1 VTKSSPE
8 RAEDADSTRP
18 DPITTDR
25 SPAKQDAKPRRAL
38 PPEEAEIK
46 TASGARP
53 ANLKIA
59 TARRF
64 RGAITRTI
72 AGTII
77 PGLGL
82 IGTRR
87 NGLGIALTCL
97 TLIGGAGL
105 GWLAWNSKDALIRR
119 LLNVE
124 LLVAL
129 GTGLGVLAVLWGCLI
144 LGTYRTSRPRKL
156 DSRRRLIGAL
166 VVAAMTAFVSVP
178 LSVVSGYAFETARLS
193 GDLFGSERKKPSQTR
208 PSIKRTDPWRDI
220 ARVNVLLLGGDSGEG
235 RDNSLGIRTD
245 TIMIASIDTKTGNTV
260 IIQIPRNLQ
269 YAPFPPGSA
278 LAKQYPNGFND
289 GGPSYINSIWLDVPT
304 ANPELFE
311 DTAYPGADALKWAI
325 QGVTGLKMDYFALV
339 DIDGLIRLVDAM
351 GGVTVN
357 VNYPIAKHGSDEMG
371 DCGFGGWIL
380 EGPNQ
385 KLNGDDAMWFA
396 RSRCNT
402 PGGDFGRMKRQ
413 SCLVKAIID
422 QADPAVMATRY
433 EQIARA
439 AGNMVMTDV
448 PKEHLEALIDLSLR
462 VQKGQISRLTFVHG
476 ENGFYSDQTNW
487 SLVRTQVAEALQRSV
502 PDAPSTP
509 SAADQTTSQPTSQ
522 QPVDSIEPQPT
533 QAAEPDQPEELDP
546 QPSDAATASASTSQ
560 PPTENV
566 ADACAYHPEEPA
578 WVHPTVPRRTPS
590 PSMAATPAASDTR
603 RR

>member
-1 VTKSSPE
+1 MAKDSPE
-8 RAEDADSTRP
+8 RADVSPEATEPSATDDTLTPEPRP
-18 DPITTDR
+18 K
-25 SPAKQDAKPRRAL
+25 ARRAL
-38 PPEEAEIK
+38 PNDEQDIK
-46 TASGARP
+46 TASGARQ
-53 ANLKIA
+53 ANPDIA

-72 AGTII
+72 AGTIV

-87 NGLGIALTCL
+87 NALGIVLTCL
-97 TLIGGAGL
+97 TLIGGLGL
-105 GWLAWNSKDALIRR
+105 GWLAWSYKGALVRR

-124 LLVAL
+124 LLITV
-129 GTGLGVLAVLWGCLI
+129 GTLLGVLAVLWGCLI
-144 LGTYRTSRPRKL
+144 LGTYRTSKPRRL
-156 DSRRRLIGAL
+156 DARRRLIGAL
-166 VVAAMTAFVSVP
+166 VVGAMTAFVSVP
-178 LSVVSGYAFETARLS
+178 LSIVSGYAFETARLS
-193 GDLFGSERKKPSQTR
+193 GGLFGSEREKPSQTR
-208 PSIKRTDPWRDI
+208 PSIKKTDPWRDI

-235 RDNSLGIRTD
+235 RDDELGIRTD
-245 TIMIASIDTKTGNTV
+245 TIMVASIDTKTGNTV
-260 IIQIPRNLQ
+260 LIQIPRNLQ
-269 YAPFPPGSA
+269 YAPFPVGSA

-304 ANPELFE
+304 ANPELFD

-339 DIDGLIRLVDAM
+339 DIDGLVRLVDAM

-357 VNYPIAKHGSDEMG
+357 VNYPIAKHGSDEAG

-385 KLNGDDAMWFA
+385 KLNGEDAMWFA

-413 SCLVKAIID
+413 SCLVNAIID

-487 SLVRTQVAEALQRSV
+487 TLVRTQVAEALQRSV
-502 PDAPSTP
+502 PTAAPSANATTATAAQP
-509 SAADQTTSQPTSQ
+509 SQVNSPAA
-522 QPVDSIEPQPT
+522 EPQPSEPANPPQEPT
-533 QAAEPDQPEELDP
+533 QTPVQT
-546 QPSDAATASASTSQ
+546 SASPTTSTSQ
-560 PPTENV
+560 PPTEDV
-566 ADACAYHPEEPA
+566 VDACAYHPEEPA
-578 WVHPTVPRRTPS
+578 WVDPTVPRRTPS
-590 PSMAATPAASDTR
+590 PSTPATPATGETR

>member
-1 VTKSSPE
+1 MAKDSPE
-8 RAEDADSTRP
+8 RADVSPEATELSATDDTLTSEPRP
-18 DPITTDR
+18 K
-25 SPAKQDAKPRRAL
+25 ARRAL
-38 PPEEAEIK
+38 PNDEQDIK
-46 TASGARP
+46 TASGARQ
-53 ANLKIA
+53 ANPDIA

-72 AGTII
+72 AGTIV

-87 NGLGIALTCL
+87 NALGIVLTCL
-97 TLIGGAGL
+97 TLIGGLGL
-105 GWLAWNSKDALIRR
+105 GWLAWSYKGALVRR

-124 LLVAL
+124 LLITV
-129 GTGLGVLAVLWGCLI
+129 GTLLGVLAVLWGCLI
-144 LGTYRTSRPRKL
+144 LGTYRTSKPRRL
-156 DSRRRLIGAL
+156 DARRRLIGAL
-166 VVAAMTAFVSVP
+166 VVGAMTAFVSVP

-193 GDLFGSERKKPSQTR
+193 GGLFGSEGKKPSQTR
-208 PSIKRTDPWRDI
+208 PSIKKTDPWRDI

-235 RDNSLGIRTD
+235 RDDELGIRTD
-245 TIMIASIDTKTGNTV
+245 TIMVASIDTKTGNTV
-260 IIQIPRNLQ
+260 LIQIPRNLQ
-269 YAPFPPGSA
+269 YAPFPVGSA

-304 ANPELFE
+304 ANPELFD

-339 DIDGLIRLVDAM
+339 DIDGLVRLVDAM

-357 VNYPIAKHGSDEMG
+357 VNYPIAKHGSDEAG

-385 KLNGDDAMWFA
+385 KLNGEDAMWFA

-413 SCLVKAIID
+413 SCLVNAIID

-487 SLVRTQVAEALQRSV
+487 TLVRTQVAEALQRSV
-502 PDAPSTP
+502 PTAAPSTNATTATAAQP
-509 SAADQTTSQPTSQ
+509 SQVNSPAA
-522 QPVDSIEPQPT
+522 EPQPT
-533 QAAEPDQPEELDP
+533 EPANPP
-546 QPSDAATASASTSQ
+546 QETTQIPVQTSASPTTSTSQ
-560 PPTENV
+560 PPTEDV
-566 ADACAYHPEEPA
+566 VDACAYHPEEPA
-578 WVHPTVPRRTPS
+578 WVDPTVPRRTPS
-590 PSMAATPAASDTR
+590 PSTPATPATGETR